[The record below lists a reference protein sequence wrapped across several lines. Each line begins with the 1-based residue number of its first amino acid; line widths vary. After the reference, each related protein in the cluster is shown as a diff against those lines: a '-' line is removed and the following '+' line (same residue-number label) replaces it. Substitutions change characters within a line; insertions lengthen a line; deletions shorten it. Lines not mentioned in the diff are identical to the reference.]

1 MEHIAVT
8 SNQIASLAYAPAT
21 GIMQVLFRRGG
32 LYEYQPVEME
42 RFEAVLHPA
51 AEDDNSVGKAF
62 DRLIKKNPHIRY
74 EKLPGGDGAP
84 PETPRS
90 PGNVVSIKEF
100 VASEGGVEKAASRL
114 FMHAAEPEAEAP
126 LPAEVQQVSTRSTEL
141 TERAKAIEVVDPGTQ
156 SIASEILLAV
166 ASMRAEIADT
176 FKPMKDAAY
185 KAHKVVCDQER
196 KVDAPLAAVEVALKA
211 QIGTYVQEQQRLARV
226 AEEALREAERLR
238 AEQEAAKATVEQA
251 LEQAV
256 DLEARGN
263 TAAAEAVLAHPAPV
277 PARYIAPAPV
287 AAAVAQ
293 VKGVTTRMEW
303 DFRITDIRAVPDEY
317 KLINETAIRSAGKNT
332 KGRIKIAGV
341 EFFEKPVVAA
351 SRGR

>member
-51 AEDDNSVGKAF
+51 AEDDSSVGKAF

-84 PETPRS
+84 PELRVPS
-90 PGNVVSIKEF
+90 NVLSIKEF
-100 VASEGGVEKAASRL
+100 VASEGGVEKAASRI
-114 FMHAAEPEAEAP
+114 FAMEPEAEAP

-226 AEEALREAERLR
+226 ADEALREAERLR